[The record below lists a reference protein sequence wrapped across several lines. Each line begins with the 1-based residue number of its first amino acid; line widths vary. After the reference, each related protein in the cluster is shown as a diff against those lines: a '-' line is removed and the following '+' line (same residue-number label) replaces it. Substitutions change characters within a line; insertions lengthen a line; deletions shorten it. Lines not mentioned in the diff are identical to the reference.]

1 MILILQM
8 TWIDTG
14 GKALE
19 CVYSGSGKTPLLCAS
34 SAFVGLALAMMV
46 AIVSM
51 IVQGFFAYRIYM
63 LSHLRVLVAVIL
75 MVSTC
80 FQCLLDRP

>member
-1 MILILQM
+1 MLAFEWAQ
-8 TWIDTG
+8 TG
-14 GKALE
+14 
-19 CVYSGSGKTPLLCAS
+19 LLTAGGFTI
-34 SAFVGLALAMMV
+34 FVDHYGDVEELTNICYGWLALAMMV